1 MSVAACAAV
10 GRLPDDE
17 WTAHGLTEAA
27 AAQPWDRMRT
37 DAKTE
42 RKRRTRAPRGSS
54 DGLEYEVLFSF
65 AKRADYNLVGLD
77 HRVCRGPPGILYV
90 NLQTI
95 SLIKLVN

>member
-37 DAKTE
+37 E
-42 RKRRTRAPRGSS
+42 RKRRTRAPRGGS
-54 DGLEYEVLFSF
+54 DGLEYEVLFF
-65 AKRADYNLVGLD
+65 F
-77 HRVCRGPPGILYV
+77 C
-90 NLQTI
+90 
-95 SLIKLVN
+95 